1 MTIKHPSSAFP
12 GSAGPLY
19 SKSQLTASGVTLQI
33 DSTVLANGAKACYNS
48 VTLST
53 AKENRSMTHPPFS
66 SQITFL
72 YTHDLEA
79 TARFYEEALVLPLKL
94 DQGSCRIYQ
103 VSQEGYLG
111 FCQRDDAPQQP
122 SAPTMDQVIMTLVT
136 SDVDGWYHR
145 LSNRGVAFEKPPS
158 VNPKYSIYHCFL
170 RDPNG
175 YLIEIQRFL
184 HPF

>member
-1 MTIKHPSSAFP
+1 
-12 GSAGPLY
+12 LY
-19 SKSQLTASGVTLQI
+19 SKNQLTASGVAVQI
-33 DSTVLANGAKACYNS
+33 DSTVLANRAKACYNS
-48 VTLST
+48 GTLSME
-53 AKENRSMTHPPFS
+53 KENRGMTHPPFN

-72 YTHDLEA
+72 YTPDLAA
-79 TARFYEEALVLPLKL
+79 TARFYEEALALPLKL

-111 FCQRDDAPQQP
+111 FCQRDDAPQN
-122 SAPTMDQVIMTLVT
+122 SSTPTQHQVIVTLVT
-136 SDVDGWYHR
+136 PDVDGWHQR
-145 LSNRGVAFEKPPS
+145 LSNRGVVFEKPPS

-184 HPF
+184 HPFSDR